1 MWSRIAQFI
10 INYRLPSIVVI
21 GLITVF
27 MGYHASKIELSREF
41 ARTVPPDDPDMVY
54 FNQFKE
60 YFGEDGNIVALG
72 ILDSSVY
79 KLENFNKLQQFS
91 LELSKLT
98 GVNTV
103 VSIPLIKTIQKDTA
117 NKKFYL
123 QDLFPRPLTSQKQ
136 LDSLMGIMR
145 NQRFYMGQVVNEK
158 NGATMVLVSLRKEIV
173 NSAIRE
179 KLIQDIEVMG
189 QKFSED
195 THVELR
201 YAGLPFIRTE
211 MSLQVRKELRLFLF
225 LSMIVTGVIMFLFFR
240 SFRAVIFSMIVISV
254 VVVWVL
260 GTVVLFG
267 YKITLLTGLIPPV
280 IVTIGITNAIYLLN
294 KYHLEYAKHLNKE
307 AAIAVVV
314 RKMGLATF
322 LTNLTVAIGFL
333 TLLSTDIM
341 VLREF
346 GIVAGINIMG
356 LFLVSLLIIPG
367 IFSWLP
373 EPGKKHLRHLDFL
386 MMNGFVRAVD
396 LLVHRHR
403 PAIYLVAVFFTIFSI
418 YGISKLQ
425 SISFIVDDVPEDSQI
440 KKDLLFFEANFS
452 GIMPLEIEVDTG
464 ERRGILKLRT
474 LQKIEELETFL
485 DSLKV

>member
-117 NKKFYL
+117 NKKFFL
-123 QDLFPRPLTSQKQ
+123 QDLFPKPLASQEQ

-145 NQRFYMGQVVNEK
+145 NQRFYMGQIVNEK

-189 QKFSED
+189 QNFSED

-356 LFLVSLLIIPG
+356 LFLVSLLII
-367 IFSWLP
+367 
-373 EPGKKHLRHLDFL
+373 
-386 MMNGFVRAVD
+386 
-396 LLVHRHR
+396 
-403 PAIYLVAVFFTIFSI
+403 
-418 YGISKLQ
+418 
-425 SISFIVDDVPEDSQI
+425 
-440 KKDLLFFEANFS
+440 
-452 GIMPLEIEVDTG
+452 
-464 ERRGILKLRT
+464 
-474 LQKIEELETFL
+474 
-485 DSLKV
+485 